1 MFNKI
6 VKDLI
11 NKLISEFN
19 KDENKYMVEKEIMN
33 PLIKNFIDRIYPYVS
48 ILFIMF
54 SLNLLL
60 IILILIL
67 IIYKKKFN
75 FYFLLMNKLV
85 NLFLIFLIL
94 NLYNF
99 INVNDSILVKNI
111 IITSIIGVFQF
122 IYNYFLKLIKRKDT
136 NFKTNIMDSLFKM
149 IVVFG
154 GLYIFDDI
162 KESQVLLNS
171 NHLYRPFF
179 VTLLITFFILL
190 KCLTKP

>member
-1 MFNKI
+1 
-6 VKDLI
+6 
-11 NKLISEFN
+11 
-19 KDENKYMVEKEIMN
+19 
-33 PLIKNFIDRIYPYVS
+33 
-48 ILFIMF
+48 
-54 SLNLLL
+54 
-60 IILILIL
+60 
-67 IIYKKKFN
+67 
-75 FYFLLMNKLV
+75 MNKLV

-94 NLYNF
+94 NLYNL
-99 INVNDSILVKNI
+99 INVNDSVLVKNI

-122 IYNYFLKLIKRKDT
+122 VYNYFLKLIKRRDT

>member
-75 FYFLLMNKLV
+75 F
-85 NLFLIFLIL
+85 
-94 NLYNF
+94 
-99 INVNDSILVKNI
+99 
-111 IITSIIGVFQF
+111 
-122 IYNYFLKLIKRKDT
+122 
-136 NFKTNIMDSLFKM
+136 
-149 IVVFG
+149 
-154 GLYIFDDI
+154 
-162 KESQVLLNS
+162 
-171 NHLYRPFF
+171 
-179 VTLLITFFILL
+179 
-190 KCLTKP
+190 